1 MWRQFPPLVITVSI
15 LFCATATAQGPPSES
30 LNNEVSAPMLELSS
44 QDEQVPTGLDGRA
57 WKELSK
63 GDGLEKLFLVRGI
76 YEGLILGR
84 SSALSQFYTKTSY
97 DHLIRALDQFYSD
110 YRNEKLPV
118 VVALRVIS
126 MELRGVSKEEVDTE
140 LRRLRTVMSQIPR

>member
-1 MWRQFPPLVITVSI
+1 MKL
-15 LFCATATAQGPPSES
+15 LF
-30 LNNEVSAPMLELSS
+30 
-44 QDEQVPTGLDGRA
+44 DH
-57 WKELSK
+57 SK
-63 GDGLEKLFLVRGI
+63 GDGSEKLFLVRGI

-84 SSALSQFYTKTSY
+84 SSALNQFYTKTSY

-140 LRRLRTVMSQIPR
+140 LRRLRTIMSQLPR